1 MLLAEADK
9 ELEFY
14 LAWNASFP
22 NYQERSS

>member
-1 MLLAEADK
+1 MSLAEVDK

-22 NYQERSS
+22 NYQGRSS